1 MLDFCEVPMVLWI
14 LNKSKIIS
22 MCIFCAHML
31 FRFSP
36 NMLQCIIA
44 EHLHLGLICSTVIV
58 LEVLRVVQMQLCKL
72 NRAAIIF
79 LDGRSFSN
87 KPSILVP

>member
-36 NMLQCIIA
+36 NVLQCIMV

-58 LEVLRVVQMQLCKL
+58 QMQLCKL
-72 NRAAIIF
+72 NRAAIIC